1 LPSRAIDAGTGPA
14 ARKGRTIAANDTFD
28 VFLLWTIWT
37 LAATGAALLVMA
49 ALI

>member
-1 LPSRAIDAGTGPA
+1 LTQAPGLPPE
-14 ARKGRTIAANDTFD
+14 KGEPQANDTFD
-28 VFLLWTIWT
+28 VLLRWTIWT